1 MTLAETWQVIYE
13 DPAEVSDALFIKKKT
28 LKPRQEVVSI
38 DLPSKVIHRISR
50 KIAKKNDLVS
60 SM

>member
-38 DLPSKVIHRISR
+38 ELSFKGHSPHIKE
-50 KIAKKNDLVS
+50 NC
-60 SM
+60 